1 MSENRLCY
9 GCMEV
14 KGEQAVCPHCGYQDG
29 TPYLPDYIAP
39 GTMLRERYLIGVLL
53 GHNGEGATYLAYDTV
68 ICCKVLIREYMP
80 IGLCTR
86 IKGKPIIS
94 VNYNNLAQYKALMA
108 EYTELNKTLARMR
121 NLSHINPTLDLF
133 AENNTTYTVFEYTEG
148 VKLLDFL
155 KDNAGELSWNQ
166 AKKLFPPLFTTL
178 SLVHNAGIVHRGIS
192 PETIYVTEKGNL
204 QLSAFCISSVR
215 TANTELKT
223 ELFPGY
229 AAPEQY
235 GGMGQTDERTDI
247 YCLGVTLYSMLTG
260 YSPEKPPYKIYHQQ
274 YWGENISCEIKEVI
288 LKCIQLEPDMRYQN
302 CKELSYAFS
311 QVDYKNHNFLKTE
324 KRKVKK
330 LIVFIVL
337 LQISGMFSLG
347 CKGAAH
353 FYKEK
358 AIAVYIESA
367 EKSID
372 KKKAEQYYKQALL
385 FIPDEKA
392 IYQSLVKYFIHP
404 NNFSV
409 EDASILTSVVMTT
422 CKDKAVLDIFKEN
435 KREGYMEF
443 CYEVGLG
450 YFYDMGGITGK
461 SASEKWFCDVVDLLD
476 DEKKKKTFDESKKK
490 RVIAYANIARYYNTF
505 LVNGVDKSGE
515 RENKDFLDFYNELC
529 ILNQFKITE
538 RSSTSDISAAYLISK
553 EVAIEMANYADEFL
567 KMKEINRKMLKKQLI
582 KINGRMQ
589 YFERAKKNGKELE
602 NLLQDAQRRVE
613 MADGFK
619 YEGDEGDE
627 GGI

>member
-1 MSENRLCY
+1 MLKL
-9 GCMEV
+9 G
-14 KGEQAVCPHCGYQDG
+14 AVLDG
-29 TPYLPDYIAP
+29 KY
-39 GTMLRERYLIGVLL
+39 
-53 GHNGEGATYLAYDTV
+53 
-68 ICCKVLIREYMP
+68 K
-80 IGLCTR
+80 
-86 IKGKPIIS
+86 IIS
-94 VNYNNLAQYKALMA
+94 VIGQGGMSTVYLARHQR
-108 EYTELNKTLARMR
+108 LNKEWAVKEISREYCENYEMISRQLVLEADILKKLNHPGLPKIIDIIEKKDVIWMVMEFIEGKTLKEVLKERGRIQETEVLSWGKQLCEVLSYLHSRTPPIIYRDLKPDNIILKKTGRLVLIDFGTAREYCYEK
-121 NLSHINPTLDLF
+121 NSTD
-133 AENNTTYTVFEYTEG
+133 TTYLGT
-148 VKLLDFL
+148 
-155 KDNAGELSWNQ
+155 
-166 AKKLFPPLFTTL
+166 
-178 SLVHNAGIVHRGIS
+178 R
-192 PETIYVTEKGNL
+192 
-204 QLSAFCISSVR
+204 
-215 TANTELKT
+215 
-223 ELFPGY
+223 GY

-385 FIPDEKA
+385 LIPDEKA

-422 CKDKAVLDIFKEN
+422 CKEKTVLDIFKEN

-450 YFYDMGGITGK
+450 YFYDMGGVTGK

-476 DEKKKKTFDESKKK
+476 DGKKEKTFDEGKKK
-490 RVIAYANIARYYNTF
+490 RVIAYANIAKYYNTF
-505 LVNGVDKSGE
+505 LINGVDKSGE

-538 RSSTSDISAAYLISK
+538 RSSTSDSSAAYLIST
-553 EVAIEMANYADEFL
+553 EVAIEIANYADEFL
-567 KMKEINRKMLKKQLI
+567 RMKEINREMLKKQLI
-582 KINGRMQ
+582 KINGRMR
-589 YFERAKKNGKELE
+589 YFEKTKKNGKELE

-627 GGI
+627 GGT

>member
-1 MSENRLCY
+1 
-9 GCMEV
+9 
-14 KGEQAVCPHCGYQDG
+14 
-29 TPYLPDYIAP
+29 
-39 GTMLRERYLIGVLL
+39 
-53 GHNGEGATYLAYDTV
+53 
-68 ICCKVLIREYMP
+68 
-80 IGLCTR
+80 
-86 IKGKPIIS
+86 
-94 VNYNNLAQYKALMA
+94 
-108 EYTELNKTLARMR
+108 
-121 NLSHINPTLDLF
+121 
-133 AENNTTYTVFEYTEG
+133 
-148 VKLLDFL
+148 
-155 KDNAGELSWNQ
+155 
-166 AKKLFPPLFTTL
+166 
-178 SLVHNAGIVHRGIS
+178 
-192 PETIYVTEKGNL
+192 
-204 QLSAFCISSVR
+204 
-215 TANTELKT
+215 
-223 ELFPGY
+223 
-229 AAPEQY
+229 
-235 GGMGQTDERTDI
+235 MGQTDERTDI

-358 AIAVYIESA
+358 AIAVYIKSA

-385 FIPDEKA
+385 LIPDEKA

-422 CKDKAVLDIFKEN
+422 CKEKTVLDIFKEN

-450 YFYDMGGITGK
+450 YFYDMGGVTGK

-476 DEKKKKTFDESKKK
+476 NGKKKKTFDEGKKK

-567 KMKEINRKMLKKQLI
+567 KMKEINREMLKKQLI

-619 YEGDEGDE
+619 YEGAEGDE
-627 GGI
+627 GGT